1 MDLAI
6 PYEQSFA
13 TLGIEMTQ
21 ANDQLVC
28 AVVPVRPTLLQPW
41 VNVVSFSP
49 DASRLASVGDDG
61 MVRLWVS
68 AKTHGGWSAWVPF
81 SPDGGVAFS
90 PDGRGLASA
99 DDGAAVHLWDSRDL
113 AAISQLKLGAP
124 LAALAW
130 GTLGITVAAHTGLVQ
145 LAIIDRA
152 ANTTTR

>member
-90 PDGRGLASA
+90 PTDAASPA
-99 DDGAAVHLWDSRDL
+99 PTTAPPCTSGTHAIWRPSR
-113 AAISQLKLGAP
+113 
-124 LAALAW
+124 
-130 GTLGITVAAHTGLVQ
+130 
-145 LAIIDRA
+145 
-152 ANTTTR
+152 N